1 MCGLKAAQKHERSS
15 RAAKEPVQPL
25 AVLYFLLPY
34 GKKILIC
41 RHLSSML
48 AHDAVVAPSS
58 YHLKDSCIALAT
70 RRHA

>member
-1 MCGLKAAQKHERSS
+1 MSGPLGP
-15 RAAKEPVQPL
+15 KEPMQSL
-25 AVLYFLLPY
+25 AAHDSLLPY

-58 YHLKDSCIALAT
+58 YHLKDSCIDLAT
-70 RRHA
+70 QLAWTPT